1 LFVKLETDSILILQV
16 GQYSSDEDLIPVNG
30 IPIINLYLLVRNL
43 NWLTIVICGFDII
56 ESMIDENILA
66 LNETQVFYNKFQ
78 ELILSELNL
87 IL

>member
-1 LFVKLETDSILILQV
+1 MFVKLETDSVLILQV
-16 GQYSSDEDLIPVNG
+16 GQYSSDKDLIPVNG

-56 ESMIDENILA
+56 ESMVEENILA

>member
-1 LFVKLETDSILILQV
+1 LFVKLETDSVLILQV
-16 GQYSSDEDLIPVNG
+16 GQYSSDKDLIPVNG

>member
-1 LFVKLETDSILILQV
+1 MFVKLETDSVLILQV
-16 GQYSSDEDLIPVNG
+16 GQYSSDKDLIPVNG

-56 ESMIDENILA
+56 ESMVEENILA

-78 ELILSELNL
+78 ELNL

>member
-1 LFVKLETDSILILQV
+1 MFVKLETDSVLILQV
-16 GQYSSDEDLIPVNG
+16 GQYSSDKDLIPVNG

>member
-1 LFVKLETDSILILQV
+1 LFVKLETDSIFILQV